1 MLHIAKT
8 DLKYDSDHVASFDAK
23 ISCFYKDIKEKLNIF
38 YVGDIKKKKK
48 LKYQAIMVG
57 HLGKSQP
64 D

>member
-38 YVGDIKKKKK
+38 YVGDIKKKKIK
-48 LKYQAIMVG
+48 ISSHYGRPSWK
-57 HLGKSQP
+57 KSA
-64 D
+64 